1 MYNFSPK
8 LISFCPLIEESPNEG
23 WHELVSK
30 GYIEYVRMGERDA
43 VPGTRFRVNILGEQP
58 TGDGVYS
65 MHGYNKKVLQLGI

>member
-30 GYIEYVRMGERDA
+30 GYIEYIDNDEEEATMISMTINVRYA
-43 VPGTRFRVNILGEQP
+43 CVP
-58 TGDGVYS
+58 D
-65 MHGYNKKVLQLGI
+65 